1 MGIITFDTHRFYI
14 AINKSV
20 MNKQKQKEN
29 TGELSPNKQPLFRKA
44 NYILVGVGLF
54 FLVLGYILLS
64 GGGSDD
70 PNVFSP
76 AIYDKRRLVVAPI
89 LMLIGLIIP
98 IAAIMYRP
106 KK

>member
-1 MGIITFDTHRFYI
+1 MS
-14 AINKSV
+14 KL
-20 MNKQKQKEN
+20 KEN
-29 TGELSPNKQPLFRKA
+29 TGEISPNKQPLFRKA
-44 NYILVGVGLF
+44 NYILVGVGVL

-70 PNVFSP
+70 PEVFNP

-89 LMLIGLIIP
+89 LMLIGLILP

>member
-1 MGIITFDTHRFYI
+1 M
-14 AINKSV
+14 S
-20 MNKQKQKEN
+20 KQTQNEN
-29 TGELSPNKQPLFRKA
+29 TELSPNQQPLFRRI
-44 NYILVGVGLF
+44 NYILIGAGVLF
-54 FLVLGYILLS
+54 LALGYILMS

-70 PNVFSP
+70 PEVFNP

-89 LMLIGLIIP
+89 LMLIGLILP

>member
-1 MGIITFDTHRFYI
+1 M
-14 AINKSV
+14 S
-20 MNKQKQKEN
+20 KQKQTEN
-29 TGELSPNKQPLFRKA
+29 TGDLSPNKQPLLRKT
-44 NYILVGVGLF
+44 NYILVGVGIL

-70 PNVFSP
+70 PEVFSP
-76 AIYDKRRLVVAPI
+76 AIYDKRRLVVAPA

-98 IAAIMYRP
+98 IVAIMYRP

>member
-1 MGIITFDTHRFYI
+1 MGVPLRTTSIQSFD
-14 AINKSV
+14 
-20 MNKQKQKEN
+20 
-29 TGELSPNKQPLFRKA
+29 KQPLFRKA
-44 NYILVGVGLF
+44 NYILVGVGVL

-70 PNVFSP
+70 PEVFSP
-76 AIYDKRRLVVAPI
+76 AIYNTRRLVVAPI

>member
-1 MGIITFDTHRFYI
+1 
-14 AINKSV
+14 
-20 MNKQKQKEN
+20 MNKQKQNEN
-29 TGELSPNKQPLFRKA
+29 TGEISPNKRPLFRKV
-44 NYILVGVGLF
+44 NYILIGVGVF

-70 PNVFSP
+70 PEIFNP
-76 AIYDKRRLVVAPI
+76 DIYNTRRLVVAPI

>member
-1 MGIITFDTHRFYI
+1 M
-14 AINKSV
+14 S
-20 MNKQKQKEN
+20 KQKQIEN
-29 TGELSPNKQPLFRKA
+29 TGEISPSKQPLLRKA
-44 NYILVGVGLF
+44 NYILIGVGIL

-70 PNVFSP
+70 PEIFNP
-76 AIYDKRRLVVAPI
+76 EIYNKRRLIVAPV

-98 IAAIMYRP
+98 IVALMYRP